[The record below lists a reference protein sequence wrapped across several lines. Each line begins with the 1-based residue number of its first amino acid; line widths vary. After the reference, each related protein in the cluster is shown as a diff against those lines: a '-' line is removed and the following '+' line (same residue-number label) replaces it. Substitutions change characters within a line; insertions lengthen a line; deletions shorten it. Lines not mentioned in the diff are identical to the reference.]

1 MSYSE
6 WIGIKLVVMQT
17 HQLLIISYIHST
29 YMYVYVYVFVGVWI
43 YDFYILCQGQYV
55 GFGHIYKWIML
66 LIQVEKCDNWDGD
79 ICSTGVVQVLDIG
92 CGVASFSTYPLPLDK

>member
-17 HQLLIISYIHST
+17 YQLLIISYVHTTQCTHTHTHTHIYIHTHT
-29 YMYVYVYVFVGVWI
+29 YMYVYVYVYVFIGVWI

-55 GFGHIYKWIML
+55 GFGHI
-66 LIQVEKCDNWDGD
+66 
-79 ICSTGVVQVLDIG
+79 
-92 CGVASFSTYPLPLDK
+92 